1 MNDEETVQLTIN
13 LSLRTLVGC
22 GQLLERQGNKVD
34 GVSLEVLVEGTITSM
49 IPWFER
55 KGWIAPVPDPK
66 QTFLSMFGEQ
76 VPGLDTGEP
85 NLEINLSGN
94 AETPAPVGD
103 SFQVGEDVEAAVQAR
118 LREQAL
124 ERTKRPIEPA
134 VVPDVEKPGKI
145 NLLKINR
152 MDIGVL
158 STIAPK
164 DVMIEKVTKGLGDTV
179 YRAAVEIVYT
189 SLAPELWGT
198 STAEQAIKDMMAR
211 HEETP

>member
-1 MNDEETVQLTIN
+1 MEEETVQLTIN

-34 GVSLEVLVEGTITSM
+34 GVALETLVEGTITSM

-66 QTFLSMFGEQ
+66 LTFLTMFGEQ
-76 VPGLDTGEP
+76 VPGLADEP
-85 NLEINLSGN
+85 NLEISLTGG
-94 AETPAPVGD
+94 AEQPVEPPAD

-124 ERTKRPIEPA
+124 ERTKRPIEPT
-134 VVPDVEKPGKI
+134 VVPDVQKPSKI
-145 NLLKINR
+145 NLLKVNR

-198 STAEQAIKDMMAR
+198 PTADQAIKDMMAR